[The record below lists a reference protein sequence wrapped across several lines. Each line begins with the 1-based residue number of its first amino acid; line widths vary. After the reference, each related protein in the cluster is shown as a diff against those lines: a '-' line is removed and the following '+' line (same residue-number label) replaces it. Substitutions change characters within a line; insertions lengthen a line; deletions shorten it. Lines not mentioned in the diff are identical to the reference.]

1 MEETLGRWGSQQGR
15 YLATATA
22 LAEDG
27 DVAGLTAEVSDIL
40 FNPLK
45 GGHQVEQAHIA
56 RSRIFLTE
64 SGEIQKSKYIQS
76 VVERNHYHVALAG
89 QVGAIVTGQLLSAT
103 GCVTATVQPNHDGAF
118 LAILDTRSPDVHA
131 QAILTGEAIIPTVG
145 KGHLV
150 VGPTLTGSLRTGG
163 TEGTAAANALPAVGS
178 RRRHEALGLGV
189 RDTFIYIEAILCVT
203 GYLTLLGGSDSCL

>member
-27 DVAGLTAEVSDIL
+27 DVTCVTAEVSDIL

-45 GGHQVEQAHIA
+45 SGHQVEQAHIA

-64 SGEIQKSKYIQS
+64 SGEIQKSKYIQA
-76 VVERNHYHVALAG
+76 VVERNHYYVALAG
-89 QVGAIVTGQLLSAT
+89 QVGAIVTGQFLTAT
-103 GCVTATVQPNHDGAF
+103 GRITATVQPNHDGAL
-118 LAILDTRSPDVHA
+118 LAILDARGPDVHA
-131 QAILTGEAIIPTVG
+131 QAILTRESIIPAVG
-145 KGHLV
+145 KGHPV
-150 VGPTLTGSLRTGG
+150 VGPTLTGTLWTGG
-163 TEGTAAANALPAVGS
+163 TIGTAAANALPAVGS
-178 RRRHEALGLGV
+178 RRRHEAFGLGV